1 MSTIVSPSA
10 QGFVASFFSD
20 TAFDLACAT
29 VNRLLRLEPSL
40 QARLAKHAG
49 RSIQLV
55 WPARAATVS
64 GFAPGLPFNLPFKL
78 PLPPIPAGQLRLCV
92 NAQLQ
97 FERDTSYTSNN
108 SDNNDNSDKAADVSI
123 TVLAGLLEAAES
135 ERLRFV
141 RIEGDALL
149 AQDLSYLA
157 QHLRWDAEQD
167 LAGLIGG
174 SAAFHVLSTLKKL
187 AITTQEAAARAQTQ
201 SAQWLLQ
208 DSGWLASAESF
219 AAQSAELTQLNARID
234 QLERALDSKLQSKL
248 QSKP

>member
-97 FERDTSYTSNN
+97 FERDTPDS
-108 SDNNDNSDKAADVSI
+108 AADVTI